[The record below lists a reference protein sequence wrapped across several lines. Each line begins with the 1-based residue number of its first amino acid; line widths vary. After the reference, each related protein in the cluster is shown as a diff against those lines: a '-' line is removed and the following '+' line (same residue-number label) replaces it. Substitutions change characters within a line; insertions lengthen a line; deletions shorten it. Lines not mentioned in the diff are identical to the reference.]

1 MEIQPR
7 CDTVKDPKGGEKKKK
22 YKIWGDKEGLDRIT
36 VRRDQEVVF
45 ECDPEVRSFLLIFF
59 LFTTSRPF
67 GGSLGSVVF
76 MRTACKIKL
85 GVEVL
90 HICFLRGFIARQFFL
105 NSRKCFK
112 NTDFKKCFG

>member
-7 CDTVKDPKGGEKKKK
+7 CDTAKDPKGGEKKKK

-59 LFTTSRPF
+59 FY
-67 GGSLGSVVF
+67 SLLAGLLVAHWGVWCLCGLLVRSSSVWKFYIFV
-76 MRTACKIKL
+76 
-85 GVEVL
+85 
-90 HICFLRGFIARQFFL
+90 LRGFIARQFLL

>member
-7 CDTVKDPKGGEKKKK
+7 CDTAKDPKGGEKKKK
-22 YKIWGDKEGLDRIT
+22 NEIWGDKEGLDRIT

-90 HICFLRGFIARQFFL
+90 HICFTRFYRLAV
-105 NSRKCFK
+105 SS
-112 NTDFKKCFG
+112 